1 MKKLQ
6 EKLSNSYWKT
16 QVAVGSALL
25 MVSGASM
32 AQNPGG
38 PLNVPTG
45 DALGGSVDSLAN
57 NIANIPFLLL
67 SGAQI
72 GGIYFGYKA
81 WDNWSKVQK
90 GNDPEAKPA
99 KTAGYTVAAA
109 GAYFLPS
116 ILGMGGKTLLPGL

>member
-32 AQNPGG
+32 AAGA
-38 PLNVPTG
+38 NVAGADTSA
-45 DALGGSVDSLAN
+45 ALGDSVDSLSN

-99 KTAGYTVAAA
+99 KTAGYTIAAA